1 MLAHELR
8 HPLTPITH
16 AIHLLRLA
24 DSDVATA
31 ALYET
36 IERETRRLARFVND
50 LVDVVRVERGL
61 FEITRECLDLVE
73 VVQQA
78 AASVRP
84 LVEERRHALTL
95 ALAHQPILVD
105 GDAGRLNQ
113 VVSNLLENAAK
124 YTEPGGHITLTLEQQ
139 GDEAVLSVRDNGV
152 GITTGDLERIFEP
165 FTQADSTLA
174 RSGGG
179 LGLGL
184 SLVRRVLGLHGGRIE
199 ARSAGLAAG
208 SEFTVWLPT
217 VRVNEGPAPQPPSL
231 AKASSPIAV
240 SHARKVLI
248 VDDRE
253 EVTRSL
259 ARLVKAFGHE
269 VAVAGDAASALTLAA
284 AFQPDCAIVDLGL
297 PVVTGYDLA
306 RHLREAFPAG
316 GLLLIAYTGNG
327 DASVREKCRAA
338 GFDACLLKPGDPLVL
353 EELLRRVPEG

>member
-1 MLAHELR
+1 
-8 HPLTPITH
+8 
-16 AIHLLRLA
+16 
-24 DSDVATA
+24 
-31 ALYET
+31 
-36 IERETRRLARFVND
+36 
-50 LVDVVRVERGL
+50 
-61 FEITRECLDLVE
+61 
-73 VVQQA
+73 
-78 AASVRP
+78 
-84 LVEERRHALTL
+84 
-95 ALAHQPILVD
+95 
-105 GDAGRLNQ
+105 
-113 VVSNLLENAAK
+113 
-124 YTEPGGHITLTLEQQ
+124 
-139 GDEAVLSVRDNGV
+139 
-152 GITTGDLERIFEP
+152 
-165 FTQADSTLA
+165 
-174 RSGGG
+174 

-184 SLVRRVLGLHGGRIE
+184 SLVRRVLELHGGRIE

-208 SEFTVWLPT
+208 SEFSVWLPR

-231 AKASSPIAV
+231 GKASSPIAV

-297 PVVTGYDLA
+297 PVVTGCDLA
-306 RHLREAFPAG
+306 RHLRETFPAG